1 MAEKP
6 AVPECWQLV
15 YPQHLFLP
23 FFLLPHVRRLIFGP
37 VNVCPATPP
46 TILALFV
53 LTFPKRCLTGFVFT
67 VIIVECC
74 ACLGSVFLF
83 STSEQ
88 TGLTSHV
95 LTRRTQLM

>member
-53 LTFPKRCLTGFVFT
+53 VTFPPHP
-67 VIIVECC
+67 
-74 ACLGSVFLF
+74 FLRHGP
-83 STSEQ
+83 SSRH
-88 TGLTSHV
+88 GPK
-95 LTRRTQLM
+95 